1 MPDEPA
7 LDADAP
13 DADDAER
20 KPDAEPQPPVE
31 IPPGA
36 LSAAALAGV
45 IDAFVLREGTD
56 YGETEHSHE
65 AKVKQVRRQL
75 DSGQAKIVYD
85 PNTESV
91 TLLTV
96 REWAALGRG

>member
-1 MPDEPA
+1 MNDDEA
-7 LDADAP
+7 AP
-13 DADDAER
+13 DAER
-20 KPDAEPQPPVE
+20 RPGEGPPQAPVE

-56 YGETEHSHE
+56 YGETESSHE
-65 AKVKQVRRQL
+65 TKVGQIRRQL
-75 DSGQAKIVYD
+75 ESGQAKIVYD

-91 TLLTV
+91 TLLTT
-96 REWAALGRG
+96 REWAGLARGDAPSR